1 MELTGVTHLEE
12 ALEAEREARRQA
24 ERELDR
30 LRGASA
36 DADAALQRSRFLVSM
51 GHTLR
56 TPLNAILGFSEV
68 LQQGACGQLTEGQL
82 KFVGRIANA
91 GQRQLGLINNLIDL
105 ARIHAG
111 EMIPEP
117 QSVNAMQ
124 LVQAVV
130 NEYAAAAKERGI
142 ELSAHA
148 ESPGLLECDPEQ
160 LRQVLASLVDNAIR
174 FTDSGGSVRVTA
186 SKGTLSSSVA
196 ETSDEFDSVLRIEV
210 ADTGNG
216 IPPDDQPL
224 LFDDFEHAESLTSR
238 RQRRSGVGLALA
250 RRIVELHGGRIW
262 VESSGVKGE
271 GSHFFIE
278 FPCRANMR
286 STA

>member
-1 MELTGVTHLEE
+1 MLCL
-12 ALEAEREARRQA
+12 
-24 ERELDR
+24 
-30 LRGASA
+30 S
-36 DADAALQRSRFLVSM
+36 VS
-51 GHTLR
+51 
-56 TPLNAILGFSEV
+56 F
-68 LQQGACGQLTEGQL
+68 
-82 KFVGRIANA
+82 
-91 GQRQLGLINNLIDL
+91 
-105 ARIHAG
+105 
-111 EMIPEP
+111 
-117 QSVNAMQ
+117 
-124 LVQAVV
+124 
-130 NEYAAAAKERGI
+130 
-142 ELSAHA
+142 
-148 ESPGLLECDPEQ
+148 ECDPEQ